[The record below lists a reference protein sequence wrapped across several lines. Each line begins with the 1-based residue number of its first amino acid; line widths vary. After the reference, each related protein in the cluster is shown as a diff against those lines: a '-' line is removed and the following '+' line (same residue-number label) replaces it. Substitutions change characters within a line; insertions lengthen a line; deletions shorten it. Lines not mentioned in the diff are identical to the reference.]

1 MSWDDQVA
9 TLTIRNLADDVVEA
23 LKERARR
30 NHRSLEAEVR
40 QLLYDVAAGG
50 APESLR
56 DLADRIAALTPEVG
70 QTDSTELV
78 RADRGR

>member
-1 MSWDDQVA
+1 VA
-9 TLTIRNLADDVVEA
+9 TLTIRNVEDDVVEA
-23 LKERARR
+23 LKARARR

-40 QLLYDVAAGG
+40 EVLRDAAVGG
-50 APESLR
+50 SPESLR
-56 DLADRIAALTPEVG
+56 DLADRIAALTPDVR